1 MLKPLSFAEKRL
13 LLASGT
19 EWFPNGFC
27 RGDLFFYN
35 RMKKKNWNRESF
47 RSRPLERIPM
57 TKEGYQTLKKELE
70 YLKSVEHPQVIRA
83 IEEAR
88 SHGDLSENAEY
99 DAAKERQAFIE
110 GRLSELGY
118 KLGNAEVIEVNNLP
132 KDRAVFACTVVLEN
146 IDTGED
152 VEYQLVGPEESDIQQ
167 GRISVTSPLGK
178 AIIGKKAGEEI
189 VLNAPGGKRVYEL
202 VEIL

>member
-1 MLKPLSFAEKRL
+1 
-13 LLASGT
+13 
-19 EWFPNGFC
+19 
-27 RGDLFFYN
+27 
-35 RMKKKNWNRESF
+35 
-47 RSRPLERIPM
+47 M
-57 TKEGYQTLKKELE
+57 TREGYHALRKELE
-70 YLKSVEHPQVIRA
+70 YLKSVERPQVIRA

-99 DAAKERQAFIE
+99 EAAKERQAFIE
-110 GRLSELGY
+110 GRVSELGY
-118 KLGNAEVIEVNNLP
+118 KLGNAEIIEVDNLP

-152 VEYQLVGPEESDIQQ
+152 VEYQLVGPEESNIEQ

-178 AIIGKKAGEEI
+178 AILGKKAGEEI

>member
-1 MLKPLSFAEKRL
+1 M
-13 LLASGT
+13 
-19 EWFPNGFC
+19 
-27 RGDLFFYN
+27 
-35 RMKKKNWNRESF
+35 
-47 RSRPLERIPM
+47 ERIPM
-57 TKEGYQTLKKELE
+57 TRKGYQTLKKELE
-70 YLKSVEHPQVIRA
+70 HLKSIERPRIIKA

-99 DAAKERQAFIE
+99 DAAKERQAFVE
-110 GRLSELGY
+110 GRVSELGY
-118 KLGNAEVIEVNNLP
+118 KLGNAEIIDVDNLP

-152 VEYQLVGPEESDIQQ
+152 VAYQLVGPEESNIEK

-178 AIIGKKAGEEI
+178 AIIGKKPGEEI
-189 VLNAPGGKRVYEL
+189 ILNAPAGKRVYEL